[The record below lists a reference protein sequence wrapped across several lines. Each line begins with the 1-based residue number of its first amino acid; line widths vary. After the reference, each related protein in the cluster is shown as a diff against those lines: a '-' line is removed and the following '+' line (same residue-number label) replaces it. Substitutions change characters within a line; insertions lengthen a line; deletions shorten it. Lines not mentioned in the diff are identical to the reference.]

1 MARNYKVFIS
11 HSWTHIDDLKNLRNL
26 LEARGYFN
34 VEFEE
39 ATPDEPVNSENAEY
53 IKSRL
58 REKIKGADIVL
69 GIAGIYAS
77 HSEWI
82 EWELD
87 FALKKEIPIVGVIPR
102 GKERV
107 STIVSERAED
117 VVNWNTESIVTAI
130 KSYAK

>member
-11 HSWTHIDDLKNLRNL
+11 HSWTHVEDLKSLRKL

-39 ATPDEPVNSENAEY
+39 ATPDEPINSENAEY
-53 IKSRL
+53 IKSML
-58 REKIKGADIVL
+58 REKIKGADIIL

-87 FALKKEIPIVGVIPR
+87 FAIRKEIPIVGVIPR

-107 STIVSERAED
+107 STIVKERAED
-117 VVNWNTESIVTAI
+117 VVKWNTESIVSAI
-130 KSYAK
+130 KTYAK